1 MTVFLGDISYM
12 ELMGICSLCGKTGK
26 IHTCQLCGSLVCEE
40 CYNPSKGICRSC
52 NKRNIPDIKTL
63 K

>member
-1 MTVFLGDISYM
+1 M
-12 ELMGICSLCGKTGK
+12 ELTGICSLCGKTGK